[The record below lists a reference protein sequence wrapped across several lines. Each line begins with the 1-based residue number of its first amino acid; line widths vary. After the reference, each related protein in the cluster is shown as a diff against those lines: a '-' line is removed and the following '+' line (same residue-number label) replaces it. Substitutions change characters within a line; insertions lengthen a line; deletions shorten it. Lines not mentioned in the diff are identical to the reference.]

1 MQLNGWLLLVLVS
14 IVVAGLMH
22 WRIRRFWI
30 ATTLASF
37 VSPVVAVLMGAFL
50 DGGFDAFSGMVILIG
65 LVVSIPL
72 SCLVGAVFEAS
83 R

>member
-1 MQLNGWLLLVLVS
+1 MQLNGWLLLVSVS
-14 IVVAGLMH
+14 IVIAGLMH
-22 WRIRRFWI
+22 WQIRRFWI
-30 ATTLASF
+30 ATMLASL
-37 VSPVVAVLMGAFL
+37 VSPVVAVLMGALL

-65 LVVSIPL
+65 LGVSLPL